1 MDFRKH
7 ILLAL
12 LGFFLSAFQ
21 DNVIN
26 PQNPDNFIVIGNEIG
41 TKTITRKQLTAI
53 FKSEKAF
60 WSNGNP
66 VLVVI
71 PSVKNELVNSVAK
84 EVYKTSVSGMQKFWV
99 SLVFQGR
106 ANAPH
111 SFDNDE
117 ETIKFIQKNKGA
129 IGFISKNNAEKAV
142 NLLIDT
148 EGKQ

>member
-21 DNVIN
+21 DKVIN

-60 WSNGNP
+60 WNNGNP

-111 SFDNDE
+111 ACDNDE

-129 IGFISKNNAEKAV
+129 IGFISKSNAEKAA

-148 EGKQ
+148 EGK

>member
-1 MDFRKH
+1 
-7 ILLAL
+7 
-12 LGFFLSAFQ
+12 
-21 DNVIN
+21 
-26 PQNPDNFIVIGNEIG
+26 
-41 TKTITRKQLTAI
+41 
-53 FKSEKAF
+53 
-60 WSNGNP
+60 
-66 VLVVI
+66 
-71 PSVKNELVNSVAK
+71 VAK

-129 IGFISKNNAEKAV
+129 IGFISKNNAEKAA